1 MNILIIQAHMASTRL
16 PNKIMKEICG
26 KKVLLHDYNRC
37 CRVKNV
43 DKVIIATS
51 TNKEND
57 AIEDFCKENNI
68 ECFRGSEN
76 DVLDRYYECAKKY
89 NPEYVVRVTS
99 DCPLLEPKLIDFW
112 LENAQKDKVEF
123 VEEEKEIFTGF
134 GVDMFSFEALKKMK
148 ERAVTDKQ
156 KEHVVGYY
164 YDHKDEFFHKK
175 YPLPDDLKYMYRD
188 YRITLDTPEDY
199 KLICNLYEKFY
210 HNGYV
215 ELKQVINY
223 IDNNKEIL
231 KINENVKQK
240 KY

>member
-1 MNILIIQAHMASTRL
+1 MASTRL

-37 CRVKNV
+37 NRVKNV
-43 DKVIIATS
+43 DKIIIATS

-57 AIEDFCKENNI
+57 AIESLCRENNI

-76 DVLDRYYECAKKY
+76 DVLDRYYECAEKY

-164 YDHKDEFFHKK
+164 YDHKDEFFDKK
-175 YPLPDDLKYMYRD
+175 YPLPNELNYMYRD
-188 YRITLDTPEDY
+188 YRITLDTPEDFE
-199 KLICNLYEKFY
+199 LIKFLYEKFY
-210 HNGYV
+210 ENDYV
-215 ELKQVINY
+215 ELEKVMKY
-223 IDNNKEIL
+223 IDENKDIL
-231 KINENVKQK
+231 KINENIKQK
-240 KY
+240 EY